1 MGTASPAIWRGGCV
15 IPASEGQPDLTA
27 FQLQV
32 ARLFFALPASRGFLL
47 AGGAALLAQ
56 HLTARPTED
65 LDFFTAPESGHVPAA
80 RDALEAAARQQG
92 WDTQRIH
99 DSDTFCRM
107 VVRSADAG
115 VLVDLAV
122 NAPPDLPASQ
132 TPAGPT
138 LAPEEL
144 AGHKLLA
151 LFDRAAARD
160 FADVYVL
167 AGRFGKDVL
176 LSRAR
181 QIDAGFDPTVFA
193 DMLATLNRFTD
204 KEIPLTGGSSMAEL
218 RAFYAAWQSELAA

>member
-1 MGTASPAIWRGGCV
+1 MAAGDSA
-15 IPASEGQPDLTA
+15 PDLSA
-27 FQLQV
+27 FQLEV

-65 LDFFTAPESGHVPAA
+65 LDFFTAPEHGHVLSA
-80 RDALEAAARQQG
+80 RDGLEAAGRERG
-92 WDTQRIH
+92 WSVQRIH

-107 VVRSADAG
+107 VIRSAQAG

-122 NAPPDLPASQ
+122 SAPPDLPASV

-144 AGHKLLA
+144 SGHKLLA

-167 AGRFGKDVL
+167 AHRFGKDIL
-176 LSRAR
+176 LARAA
-181 QIDAGFDPTVFA
+181 QIDAGIDATVLA
-193 DMLATLNRFTD
+193 DMISTLDRFTD
-204 KEIPLTGGSSMAEL
+204 DEIPLPDSSSAAEL
-218 RAFYAAWQSELAA
+218 RAFYAVWRSELDSVGRVS

>member
-1 MGTASPAIWRGGCV
+1 MAADGNAS
-15 IPASEGQPDLTA
+15 DLSA
-27 FQLQV
+27 FQMKV

-56 HLTARPTED
+56 HLTARSTED
-65 LDFFTAPESGHVPAA
+65 LDFFTALERGHVLAA
-80 RDALEAAARQQG
+80 RDALEAAARQRG
-92 WDTQRIH
+92 WSAQRIH

-107 VVRSADAG
+107 VIRSADAE

-122 NAPPDLPASQ
+122 NAPPDLPASA
-132 TPAGPT
+132 TPVGPT

-167 AGRFGKDVL
+167 AHRFGKDVL
-176 LSRAR
+176 LARAA
-181 QIDAGFDPTVFA
+181 QIDAGCDAKVLA
-193 DMLATLNRFTD
+193 DMIATLDRFTD
-204 KEIPLTGGSSMAEL
+204 DEIPVPDDSSAAEL
-218 RAFYAAWQSELAA
+218 RRFYAIWRSELAV